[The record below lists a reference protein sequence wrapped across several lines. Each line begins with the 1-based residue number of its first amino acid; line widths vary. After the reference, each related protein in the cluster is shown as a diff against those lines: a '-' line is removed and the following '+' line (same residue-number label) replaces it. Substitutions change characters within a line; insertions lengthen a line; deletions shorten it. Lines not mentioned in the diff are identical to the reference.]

1 VDWTTLTAAG
11 AFIAGV
17 AVGVAGTIR
26 VAKVVAA
33 YLTDLR
39 KESDHDR

>member
-1 VDWTTLTAAG
+1 MDWSTLTVAGAFAAG
-11 AFIAGV
+11 AV
-17 AVGVAGTIR
+17 VGVAATIR
-26 VAKVVAA
+26 LAKVVAA